1 MTYSHNHNITLFK
14 KRQGGVQIM
23 LGERALKTLG
33 SRVEAARKKKGMTQ
47 EELAEIANVSQSM
60 INHIEKGRKQP
71 SLDTVIAIAHE
82 FNTTVDALVSCV

>member
-1 MTYSHNHNITLFK
+1 
-14 KRQGGVQIM
+14 M

-47 EELAEIANVSQSM
+47 EELAEIVNVSQSM

-71 SLDTVIAIAHE
+71 SLDTVIAIAQE